1 MIGTKLAHYEI
12 TSHLGTGGMGE
23 VYQAIDTKLGR
34 SVAIKFLPV
43 AFSSDA
49 ARLARFR
56 REAQVLA
63 SLNHPNIAHIYGL
76 EESGEKRCIV
86 MELVEGETL
95 QTRINNGP
103 LPVDEALAIA
113 TQIAEALAV
122 AHERGVV
129 HRDLK
134 PGNVML
140 TSDGRVK
147 VLDFGLAKAH
157 DANPS
162 DTSPSNSPTVA
173 SLAATNAGVI
183 LGTAA
188 YMSPEQARG
197 KSVDTRADIW
207 AFGVVLYELLT
218 GKRLFEGE
226 DLTETLASVLKE
238 TPNLD
243 AIPERMRRLVSS
255 CLQKNPKKRLQSIG
269 DMHYLLEAPAEV
281 RADAPPRFRW
291 LWPAIAA
298 IAVLGMTVIGI
309 THFREKPPTD
319 AVMRLSVALPAG
331 AAGLGHLVL
340 SPDGLRVAAT
350 FSKDNWAGLWVR
362 ALDGTDWIRLDF
374 TQNAR
379 SPFWSRDSRFLGF
392 FAGNKL
398 KVVSATGG
406 PAKELCTD
414 TGLGR
419 GGTWNRD
426 DLILFASEVG
436 PLRKVQST
444 GGACT
449 AVTKTDPTIGKAAP
463 QFLPDGKHYLYAGSV
478 LGDTTK
484 RGVYAASLDDPIDA
498 GLGRKVLEDDSSV
511 VYAELPG
518 IGGMGHLLFLRG
530 TTLMAQLFDSGKIE
544 PGGDPFPVAT
554 QASYTN
560 TRPLIAAAA
569 ASNGTLVYIA
579 SLYSQYQLTWIDRTG
594 KMRTKVGSPAD
605 QRSVSLSRDG
615 DLATMNRINEGMR
628 LYDLARGSEIR
639 FSTASDTSA
648 GVWSPDGSQIV
659 YAATLNG
666 VRGIYRK
673 ATNGSGKEE
682 LLLPAQD
689 NDRRPSDWSRD
700 RRFLVFTEVDPKT
713 RADIWYLPEP
723 GKPDSKPVKFL
734 NTPATESQ
742 GQLSPDGRWLA
753 YVSDETGKAEVYIRQ
768 FPSGEGF
775 ARVSV
780 DGGREPRWNKNGSE
794 LDYVRIGEHGFELMA
809 VPLQSDSHGGLRPGT
824 ATALFDFQTLTSV
837 PQSNAWIYSPHPD
850 GLRFLVAVSAET
862 ATPSINVITNWRK
875 ATPAASPE
883 H

>member
-23 VYQAIDTKLGR
+23 VYRAIDTKLGR

-49 ARLARFR
+49 ERLARFR

-63 SLNHPNIAHIYGL
+63 SLNHPNIAHIYGI

-95 QTRINNGP
+95 QTRIKNGP
-103 LPVDEALAIA
+103 VPVDEALAIA

-122 AHERGVV
+122 AHEKGVV

-147 VLDFGLAKAH
+147 VLDFGLAKAY

-188 YMSPEQARG
+188 YMAPEQARG

-218 GKRLFEGE
+218 GKHLFEGE

-238 TPNLD
+238 TPNLGV
-243 AIPERMRRLVSS
+243 IPERMRRLVSS
-255 CLQKNPKKRLQSIG
+255 CLQKDPKKRLQSIG
-269 DMHYLLEAPAEV
+269 DMHYLLEAPTEV
-281 RADAPPRFRW
+281 RADVPPRSGW

-298 IAVLGMTVIGI
+298 IAALAMTVIGI
-309 THFREKPPTD
+309 IHFREKPPTD
-319 AVMRLSVALPAG
+319 AVMRLSVSLPDRAG
-331 AAGLGHLVL
+331 GLGHLVL

-350 FSKDNWAGLWVR
+350 FGKDNWNGLWVR
-362 ALDGTDWIRLDF
+362 ALDGTEWTPLDSA
-374 TQNAR
+374 QNAR
-379 SPFWSRDSRFLGF
+379 APFWSRDSRFLGF

-398 KVVSATGG
+398 KVVSAAGG

-426 DLILFASEVG
+426 DLILFASETG

-449 AVTKTDPTIGKAAP
+449 AVTKTDPIISKAAP
-463 QFLPDGKHYLYAGSV
+463 EFLPDGKHYLYVGNVS
-478 LGDTTK
+478 GDTTK
-484 RGVYAASLDDPIDA
+484 GGVYVASLDDPIDA
-498 GLGRKVLEDDSSV
+498 GLGKKVLEDISSI
-511 VYAELPG
+511 VYTELPG
-518 IGGMGHLLFLRG
+518 SGGVGHLLFLRG
-530 TTLMAQLFDSGKIE
+530 TTLMAQHFDSGKIE
-544 PGGDPFPVAT
+544 TKGDPFPVAN
-554 QASYTN
+554 QAS
-560 TRPLIAAAA
+560 RSLSGILIAAGA

-579 SLYSQYQLTWIDRTG
+579 NLYSQYQLTWIDRSG
-594 KMRTKVGSPAD
+594 KMRTKVDSPAD

-615 DLATMNRINEGMR
+615 NLATVNRTNEGML
-628 LYDLARGSEIR
+628 LYDLARISQIR
-639 FSTASDTSA
+639 FSTEINPSA
-648 GVWSPDGSQIV
+648 GVWSRDGSQIV
-659 YAATLNG
+659 YATTQNG

-673 ATNGSGKEE
+673 AANGSGKEE
-682 LLLPAQD
+682 LLLATPD
-689 NDRRPSDWSRD
+689 NDRRPSDWSLD
-700 RRFLVFTEVDPKT
+700 GKFLIFTELDPKT
-713 RADIWYLPEP
+713 RADIWYLPDP
-723 GKPDSKPVKFL
+723 GKPDSKPVQFL
-734 NTPATESQ
+734 KTGAMESQ

-753 YVSDETGKAEVYIRQ
+753 YVSDETGTGEVYIRQ

-775 ARVSV
+775 HKVSMNN
-780 DGGREPRWNKNGSE
+780 GREPRWNKNGSE
-794 LDYVRIGEHGFELMA
+794 LDYLHFSERGLELMA
-809 VPLQSDSHGGLRPGT
+809 VPLQSDGHGGLRPGT
-824 ATALFDFQTLTSV
+824 PTRLFDFQSV
-837 PQSNAWIYSPHPD
+837 PLVHQLNAWIYSPHPD
-850 GLRFLVAVSAET
+850 GQRFLVAVFAET

-875 ATPAASPE
+875 ATPAASSE